1 MYAQQTL
8 ISFHIAAM
16 PRSTPLAILL
26 VDGYNVVGS
35 WADLKQTRDRDGLE
49 GARRQLIEVL
59 TNYSAYQD
67 FDTRIIFDA
76 QYRDIPSTR
85 EVVTSNLAVCYTDFG
100 QTADTFIE
108 KACAAFRTDVR
119 KFHQRLIV
127 ATSDRAQRLTVV
139 GYGAECISVEQLAL
153 DVHSAFT
160 QVKQKKKPTQKS
172 TGRFL
177 EHCLDPEAQKKLTQM
192 RFGKID

>member
-1 MYAQQTL
+1 
-8 ISFHIAAM
+8 M

-35 WADLKQTRDRDGLE
+35 WVDLKQIRDRSGLE
-49 GARRQLIEVL
+49 EARRQLIEVL

-67 FDTRIIFDA
+67 FDTRLVFDA

-108 KACAAFRTDVR
+108 RACAAFRTDVR

-153 DVHSAFT
+153 DVHAAT
-160 QVKQKKKPTQKS
+160 IQVNRQKKSSQKKN
-172 TGRFL
+172 GRFL
-177 EHCLDPEAQKKLTQM
+177 AHCLDPEAQKKLTQM
-192 RFGKID
+192 RFGKIE

>member
-1 MYAQQTL
+1 
-8 ISFHIAAM
+8 M

-35 WADLKQTRDRDGLE
+35 WADLKQIRDRDGLPA
-49 GARRQLIEVL
+49 ARRQLIEVL

-67 FDTRIIFDA
+67 FDTHLVFDA

-85 EVVTSNLAVCYTDFG
+85 EAVTRNLVVCYTDFG
-100 QTADTFIE
+100 QTADTLIE
-108 KACAAFRTDVR
+108 KACAAFRNDVR

-153 DVHSAFT
+153 DIHSAT
-160 QVKQKKKPTQKS
+160 IQVKRKKKSSQKN

-177 EHCLDPEAQKKLTQM
+177 ANCLDPEAQKKLTQM
-192 RFGKID
+192 RFGKIE

>member
-1 MYAQQTL
+1 
-8 ISFHIAAM
+8 M

-35 WADLKQTRDRDGLE
+35 WAELKQIRDRDGLE
-49 GARRQLIEVL
+49 AARRQLIEVL

-67 FDTRIIFDA
+67 FDTRLVFDA

-85 EVVTSNLAVCYTDFG
+85 EVITSNLSVCYTDFG

-108 KACAAFRTDVR
+108 KACSAFRNDVR

-153 DVHSAFT
+153 DVDSAT
-160 QVKQKKKPTQKS
+160 IQVKRKKKSTQKGN
-172 TGRFL
+172 GRFL
-177 EHCLDPEAQKKLTQM
+177 AHCLDPEAQKKLTQM
-192 RFGKID
+192 RFGKIE

>member
-76 QYRDIPSTR
+76 QYRANR
-85 EVVTSNLAVCYTDFG
+85 RHL
-100 QTADTFIE
+100 
-108 KACAAFRTDVR
+108 
-119 KFHQRLIV
+119 H
-127 ATSDRAQRLTVV
+127 
-139 GYGAECISVEQLAL
+139 
-153 DVHSAFT
+153 
-160 QVKQKKKPTQKS
+160 
-172 TGRFL
+172 
-177 EHCLDPEAQKKLTQM
+177 
-192 RFGKID
+192 

>member
-1 MYAQQTL
+1 
-8 ISFHIAAM
+8 M
-16 PRSTPLAILL
+16 PRSTPVAILL

-35 WADLKQTRDRDGLE
+35 WAELKQIRDRDGLE
-49 GARRQLIEVL
+49 AARRQLIEVL

-67 FDTRIIFDA
+67 FDTRLVFDA

-85 EVVTSNLAVCYTDFG
+85 EVITSNLSVCYTDFG

-108 KACAAFRTDVR
+108 KACSAFRNDVR

-153 DVHSAFT
+153 DVHSAT
-160 QVKQKKKPTQKS
+160 IQVKRQKKSTQKGS
-172 TGRFL
+172 GRFL
-177 EHCLDPEAQKKLTQM
+177 SHCLDPEAQKKLTQM
-192 RFGKID
+192 RFGKIE